1 MQLVSVLLSGA
12 SHISIPLF
20 AARHIWAPP
29 CAAHADPRRTVDRCV
44 YGFCLV
50 CFLGLIVGNL
60 VNPGDY
66 SWEVN
71 VSEFEHLCAE
81 HICFLNHIMIHNE
94 ASKHHP
100 HYPPPAAAAAAAPTT
115 TTTTT
120 TAQFFV
126 WAACGTLFSWMPAVT
141 LIAMLLVD
149 VERHTH
155 HIAIFAAALRLRASV
170 VSPARGREKD
180 RSNSNNSVD
189 AVSCDAGP
197 AAATAARRS
206 SLTRL
211 RSLDSTKSRVEL
223 LLLPDGAGDD
233 DAAAAA
239 ATCVEASTLYMALH
253 AHARHISATFSVVM
267 SLQLANMLLSTTVSA
282 LV

>member
-1 MQLVSVLLSGA
+1 
-12 SHISIPLF
+12 
-20 AARHIWAPP
+20 
-29 CAAHADPRRTVDRCV
+29 
-44 YGFCLV
+44 
-50 CFLGLIVGNL
+50 
-60 VNPGDY
+60 
-66 SWEVN
+66 
-71 VSEFEHLCAE
+71 
-81 HICFLNHIMIHNE
+81 
-94 ASKHHP
+94 
-100 HYPPPAAAAAAAPTT
+100 
-115 TTTTT
+115 
-120 TAQFFV
+120 
-126 WAACGTLFSWMPAVT
+126 
-141 LIAMLLVD
+141 MLLVD

-233 DAAAAA
+233 DAPAAPL
-239 ATCVEASTLYMALH
+239 TCVEASTLYMALH

-282 LV
+282 LVGTHLPCMSVEELHTNYHPLLTFLSLFALCTNQVPPLPRRT